1 MTPSEQEKIFQ
12 EKARIILNYLKSNL
26 RYDNGFLPRPFMIE
40 LTGSP
45 SAGKTTIIKSL
56 DDFLRDQGLRV
67 LRPQE
72 GAEVIRHIPR
82 STPVY
87 NIATGLY
94 ALSKFI
100 EESYCHKYDII
111 IFDRCIFDAYCWM
124 EYWYEKS
131 KLPVHDKYII
141 QNFFLQKFFTQNIDA
156 AYFVVCEPEKAMERE
171 LRVSILKKD
180 REMTNAK
187 SIATLVTRYR
197 NAFIRLSSHHP
208 QLKLIDTTNL
218 DEQAMVE
225 QVAMDILNVLEAKS
239 THSIKTQG

>member
-1 MTPSEQEKIFQ
+1 MVEI
-12 EKARIILNYLKSNL
+12 
-26 RYDNGFLPRPFMIE
+26 
-40 LTGSP
+40 TGSP

-94 ALSKFI
+94 ALTKFI

-124 EYWYEKS
+124 EYWHEKS
-131 KLPVHDKYII
+131 KLEIQDKHVI
-141 QNFFLQKFFTQNIDA
+141 QNFFLQKFFTENIDA
-156 AYFVVCEPEKAMERE
+156 AYFVVCDPKIAMERE

-180 REMTNAK
+180 REMTNPK
-187 SIATLVTRYR
+187 SIANLVARYR
-197 NAFIRLSSHHP
+197 DAFSLLSTNHP
-208 QLKLIDTTNL
+208 QLKLIDTSEM

-225 QVAMDILNVLEAKS
+225 QVALDILNVLEAKS
-239 THSIKTQG
+239 KT